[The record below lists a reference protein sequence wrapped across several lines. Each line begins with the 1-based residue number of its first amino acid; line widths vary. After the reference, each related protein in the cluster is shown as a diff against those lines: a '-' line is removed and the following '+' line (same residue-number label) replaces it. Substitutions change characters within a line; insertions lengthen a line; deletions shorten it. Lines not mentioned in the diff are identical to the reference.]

1 MGININLDI
10 QKEQYL
16 SSLFSLGELMKLGIG
31 QDAWSC
37 EKLKTILNRNKYL
50 FKDNYLF
57 DRNHPTK
64 EYLPIADY
72 KLLEE
77 TARTFHILGGSGSLK
92 EWLFALSREKYDNP
106 FVEIDTQKKLREQTQ
121 WWLLSI
127 ANLLR
132 PLLNE
137 SDLDALDTKEYYI
150 GCESKSELPI
160 IEIKYSGDDWLYS
173 IVEKLDWNSWMEDK
187 IPDSSVVGIQKFL
200 HLHTNSVSY
209 THLTLPTKR
218 IV

>member
-1 MGININLDI
+1 MKQNLLI
-10 QKEQYL
+10 TGGSGYVGSRL
-16 SSLFSLGELMKLGIG
+16 I
-31 QDAWSC
+31 
-37 EKLKTILNRNKYL
+37 
-50 FKDNYLF
+50 
-57 DRNHPTK
+57 
-64 EYLPIADY
+64 Y

-187 IPDSSVVGIQKFL
+187 IPDSSVVGIQKLL
-200 HLHTNSVSY
+200 HLHKKTSKF
-209 THLTLPTKR
+209 L
-218 IV
+218 